1 MYIKNIMYSVNECKI
16 VKNKY
21 LEIIQQFDYDSL
33 KSEYDE
39 LIDLCEIFS
48 HNESQSKV
56 KTLLLK
62 KKSYDLQYIPILKE
76 KKRILENTKKRF
88 KYNFQKASSEN

>member
-1 MYIKNIMYSVNECKI
+1 MYSVNECKI

-56 KTLLLK
+56 KTLLLL

-76 KKRILENTKKRF
+76 KKKILENTKKRF
-88 KYNFQKASSEN
+88 KYNFQKASS